1 MLALLDLHS
10 QLDEALNINSV
21 ETTVSSLYYT
31 DLINGQRELWL
42 RNEYNKN
49 RSIDPNLIQEIAC
62 LEMELV
68 TASNC
73 CITVPDDCQ
82 VLRSTQQLPNTIE
95 FYFSKGIISVGPT
108 NITEK
113 RYTMI
118 DYNRVP
124 YIGNG
129 RFNQKA
135 IYTFLYD
142 QYLYVISKNILHKLI
157 KYVNVR
163 GLFSDPTALGEF
175 INCEN
180 QPCWSPADKYPINL
194 WMWEYIKP
202 LVVQQLLQKQS
213 IPLDEANNTKD
224 DKTELGNGV
233 S

>member
-1 MLALLDLHS
+1 MLSLLALHS

-21 ETTVSSLYYT
+21 ESVFSPLYYT

-95 FYFSKGIISVGPT
+95 FYFSKGIVSVGPT

-142 QYLYVISKNILHKLI
+142 QYLYVISKNVLHKLI

-163 GLFSDPTALGEF
+163 GLFSDPTSLREF
-175 INCEN
+175 INCAN
-180 QPCWSPADKYPINL
+180 QPCWSPADTYPINL

-202 LVVQQLLQKQS
+202 LVIQQLLQKQG
-213 IPLDEANNTKD
+213 IPLDEANDTKD
-224 DKTELGNGV
+224 NKTELGNGV